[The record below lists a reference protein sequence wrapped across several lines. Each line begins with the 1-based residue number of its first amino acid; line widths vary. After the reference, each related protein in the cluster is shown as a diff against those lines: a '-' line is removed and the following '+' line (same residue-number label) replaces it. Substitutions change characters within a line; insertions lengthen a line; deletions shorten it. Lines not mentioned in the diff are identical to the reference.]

1 MIGRLVGRVVT
12 EEPTGSVLLDVGGV
26 GYDVLCPVGTL
37 GRARHN
43 SDLVTLHV
51 HTNLRQDALELFG
64 FASETDRL
72 VFRQLVGV
80 PNVGPRTALAM
91 MSALPT
97 EELCS
102 AVQAGD
108 RVRLSKVPGIGKKTA
123 ERLVLELKDK
133 LPAGPSQTAPAARA
147 TSDAKST
154 SRDRL
159 LGALTNM
166 GYRPQEAERAVK
178 ALEPRLDEAP
188 MGELLREALKLLT
201 P

>member
-1 MIGRLVGRVVT
+1 VS
-12 EEPTGSVLLDVGGV
+12 EEATGSVLLDVGGV

-37 GRARHN
+37 GRARHDA
-43 SDLVTLHV
+43 DLVTLHI

-91 MSALPT
+91 LSALPT

-108 RVRLSKVPGIGKKTA
+108 RARLSKVPGIGKKTA

-133 LPAGPSQTAPAARA
+133 LPAATTQVPAARA
-147 TSDAKST
+147 SSDAKAG

-188 MGELLREALKLLT
+188 IGELLREALKLLT